1 MMRAFLM
8 ALALAACASPARA
21 QNQLDAFQAL
31 EGCWTGVFAG
41 NAELR
46 DSRCFMQVNFGR
58 QWRDVHTVEGTGYGG
73 VTMYAWDAELRRI
86 DVVYY
91 ASDGALMRGYA
102 VAENGGLTF
111 PEARYIGADGQVQQL
126 RSRWRF
132 TGDAAFEVVS
142 ERFQD
147 GAWIELMRIN
157 YARPA
162 E

>member
-1 MMRAFLM
+1 MRALIL
-8 ALALAACASPARA
+8 ALALAAGASPARA
-21 QNQLDAFQAL
+21 QNQLDAFQAF

-41 NAELR
+41 NSELH

-58 QWRDVHTVEGTGYGG
+58 QWRNVHTVEGTGYGG

-102 VAENGGLTF
+102 VAESGGLSF
-111 PEARYIGADGQVQQL
+111 PEARYVGADGQVQQL
-126 RSRWRF
+126 RSHWRF
-132 TGDAAFEVVS
+132 TDADNFEVVT

-147 GAWIELMRIN
+147 GAWVELMRIR